1 MSPTFLHVDPISGVI
16 TNQTTKK
23 LIEKTTFP
31 PTIKVGNLLEC
42 TRLVHKESGV
52 QMLMRNLVLYNFYS
66 CQASLLL
73 FIRFFLWDALSVW
86 FHIFFFVLVKAGQ
99 AEPVVKFL
107 ARGTIIRLY
116 FALKIITFD

>member
-1 MSPTFLHVDPISGVI
+1 MSPTFLHVDPISGVR
-16 TNQTTKK
+16 NYQSNNKK
-23 LIEKTTFP
+23 VGRKDHISS
-31 PTIKVGNLLEC
+31 IKVGNLLEC

-86 FHIFFFVLVKAGQ
+86 FHIFFFVLVKARQ
-99 AEPVVKFL
+99 NPL
-107 ARGTIIRLY
+107 
-116 FALKIITFD
+116 

>member
-31 PTIKVGNLLEC
+31 PC
-42 TRLVHKESGV
+42 LVHKESWV
-52 QMLMRNLVLYNFYS
+52 QLLMRNLVLYNFYS